1 MPLVKEHTRTP
12 LTLKDFIDIQ
22 GDVRCGADML
32 FVAALALGAA
42 LSQAP
47 VQAQTQA
54 PDALRAQRAVLDQYC
69 VTCHNQKLK
78 TAGLLL
84 DKLDLAQ
91 VGTHAEQWEKVV
103 RKLRAGMMPPSG
115 LPRPKPDAY
124 EALTV
129 ALENALDQAAAA
141 NPHLAA
147 PGVHRV
153 NRTEYANAIH
163 NLLALD
169 IDAAAFLP
177 ADDSSYGFDNVASGL
192 QVSPALVEGYVEAAA
207 KISRLA
213 LGHETAPA
221 RKVYHVREDYSQEE
235 HIAGLPF
242 GTRGG
247 MLVHHYFPADGEYL
261 ISWDPV
267 RTTVGGLY
275 GGDSEDEQ
283 AEVLVD
289 GARVKLFRIGKDVP
303 SASLRD
309 KNEVR
314 VPVKAGER
322 AVGVTFSATTYVPNV
337 DLNRHYHRSILDDN
351 LIDGFTFTPQV
362 SSMTISGPYD
372 GTRPKD
378 TASRAKILI
387 CQPTGAADELPCAR
401 KILTTLARKA
411 YRRPIN
417 EADTESLMS
426 QYQAGRNSGTFEDGV
441 ERGLQFVLA
450 HPEFVFRAEDGPAN
464 VKPGQAYRVS
474 DLELASRLAFFLWSS
489 GPDDELIRL
498 ASEGKLHDPN
508 VLHQQ
513 ARRMLADPRTHELV
527 KNFAGQWL
535 QLRVMQSSTPEGIDY
550 PDFDDNLRQ
559 AFRTE
564 AEMFF
569 ESIVRED
576 RSIIDLLDGDYTF
589 VNERLAEHYG
599 IPNIYGSQFRRVK
612 LDGALDVRRGLLG
625 KGGIELV
632 TSVSDRTSPV
642 QRGKWVLTNILGIV
656 PPDPPPNIP
665 PLKEAAAG
673 SNAPQTLRQ
682 LMEAH
687 RANPACAGCHKM
699 MDPIGFALENFDGI
713 GKWRTKEAGQ
723 KVDASSQLTDGTKI
737 TGVVDL
743 RNALLRYSPQFARTI
758 TEKLLTYALG
768 RGVEY
773 QDMPVVRAIVRDAA
787 SDNYRFSAL
796 IDGIVKS
803 EPFQMNRK
811 PEAPERSPNLSV
823 ARAQ

>member
-1 MPLVKEHTRTP
+1 MAPGQTVSPL
-12 LTLKDFIDIQ
+12 
-22 GDVRCGADML
+22 
-32 FVAALALGAA
+32 
-42 LSQAP
+42 LS
-47 VQAQTQA
+47 
-54 PDALRAQRAVLDQYC
+54 QRAVLDQYC

-78 TAGLLL
+78 TAGLML
-84 DKLDLAQ
+84 DKLDLAR
-91 VGTHAEQWEKVV
+91 VGEHTEEWEKVV

-115 LPRPKPDAY
+115 LPRPTAAAY
-124 EALTV
+124 ESLTV
-129 ALENALDQAAAA
+129 ALEIELDRLALA
-141 NPHLAA
+141 NPHLPA

-153 NRTEYANAIH
+153 NRTEYANAIRG
-163 NLLALD
+163 LLGLD
-169 IDAAAFLP
+169 VDAAAFLP
-177 ADDSSYGFDNVASGL
+177 ADDSSYGFDNVVSGL
-192 QVSPALVEGYVEAAA
+192 GVSPALVEGYVEAAA

-213 LGHETAPA
+213 LGHETAPS

-235 HIAGLPF
+235 HIEGLPF

-283 AEVLVD
+283 AEVLLD
-289 GARVKLFRIGKDVP
+289 GARVKVFRIGKDVP
-303 SASLRD
+303 IASLRD

-314 VPVKAGER
+314 IPVKAGQKL
-322 AVGVTFSATTYVPNV
+322 VGVTFLASTYVPNV

-362 SSMTISGPYD
+362 SSVTISGPYH
-372 GTRPKD
+372 GARPVN
-378 TASRAKILI
+378 TPSRDKILI
-387 CQPTGAADELPCAR
+387 CKPDGAGGELPCAR
-401 KILTTLARKA
+401 TILTALARQA
-411 YRRPIN
+411 YRRPITDS
-417 EADTESLMS
+417 DTESLMTL
-426 QYQAGRNSGTFEDGV
+426 YQAGRNKGDFEDGI
-441 ERGLQFVLA
+441 ERGLEFILA

-464 VKPGQAYRVS
+464 VKPGQPYRIS
-474 DLELASRLAFFLWSS
+474 DMELASRLAFFFWSS

-498 ASEGKLHDPN
+498 ASQGKLRN
-508 VLHQQ
+508 NGVLEQQ
-513 ARRMLADPRTHELV
+513 IRRMLGDARTHELV

-576 RSIIDLLDGDYTF
+576 RSIIDLLNGDYTF
-589 VNERLAEHYG
+589 VNERLAAHYA

-612 LDGALDVRRGLLG
+612 LYGDLDVRRGLLG
-625 KGGIELV
+625 KGGVELV

-642 QRGKWVLTNILGIV
+642 QRGKWVMTNILGVV
-656 PPDPPPNIP
+656 PPDPPPNVP
-665 PLKEAAAG
+665 ALKETAAG
-673 SNAPQTLRQ
+673 GGGPLTLRQ
-682 LMEAH
+682 QMEAH

-699 MDPIGFALENFDGI
+699 MDPIGFAMENFDGI
-713 GKWRTKEAGQ
+713 GKWRTKDAGQ
-723 KVDASSQLTDGTKI
+723 KVNASGQLTDGTKI
-737 TGVVDL
+737 DGVVDL
-743 RNALLRYSPQFARTI
+743 RNALLRYSPQFARTV

-773 QDMPVVRAIVRDAA
+773 RDMPVVRAIVRDAA
-787 SDNYRFSAL
+787 RNNYRFSAL
-796 IDGIVKS
+796 VEGIVRS
-803 EPFQMNRK
+803 DPFQMNRK
-811 PEAPERSPNLSV
+811 PEATLNA
-823 ARAQ
+823 ARNQ

>member
-1 MPLVKEHTRTP
+1 VI
-12 LTLKDFIDIQ
+12 F
-22 GDVRCGADML
+22 L
-32 FVAALALGAA
+32 FAAAMAH
-42 LSQAP
+42 
-47 VQAQTQA
+47 AQTA
-54 PDALRAQRAVLDQYC
+54 SPLGSQRAVLDQYC

-78 TAGLLL
+78 TAGLML

-91 VGTHAEQWEKVV
+91 VGEHTEPWEKVV
-103 RKLRAGMMPPSG
+103 RKLRAGMMPPAG
-115 LPRPKPDAY
+115 LPRPNAAAY

-129 ALENALDQAAAA
+129 ALENELDRAAASH
-141 NPHLAA
+141 PHLPA
-147 PGVHRV
+147 PAIHRV
-153 NRTEYANAIH
+153 NRTEYTNAIRS
-163 NLLALD
+163 LLALD

-192 QVSPALVEGYVEAAA
+192 GVSPALVEGYVEAAS

-235 HIAGLPF
+235 HIEGLPF

-247 MLVHHYFPADGEYL
+247 MLIHHYFPADGEYA

-283 AEVLVD
+283 AEVLMD
-289 GARVKLFRIGKDVP
+289 GARIKVFRIGKDVP
-303 SASLRD
+303 IASLRD

-322 AVGVTFSATTYVPNV
+322 TVGVTFLATTYVPNV

-351 LIDGFTFTPQV
+351 LVDGFTFTPQV
-362 SSMTISGPYD
+362 SSVTISGPYN
-372 GTRPKD
+372 GVRPKD
-378 TASRAKILI
+378 TPSRAKIFI
-387 CQPTGAADELPCAR
+387 CQPTGASSELPCAR
-401 KILTTLARKA
+401 KILTALAREA
-411 YRRPIN
+411 YRRPITDS
-417 EADTESLMS
+417 DTESLMNL
-426 QYQAGRNSGTFEDGV
+426 YQAGRNAGDFEDGI
-441 ERGLQFVLA
+441 ERGVEFILA

-464 VKPGQAYRVS
+464 VKPGQAYRIS
-474 DLELASRLAFFLWSS
+474 DMELASRLAYFFWSS
-489 GPDDELIRL
+489 GPDDELIRV
-498 ASEGKLHDPN
+498 AAQGKLRDSG
-508 VLHQQ
+508 VLEQQ
-513 ARRMLADPRTHELV
+513 IRRMLKDQRTHELV

-576 RSIIDLLDGDYTF
+576 RSIIDLLNGDYTF
-589 VNERLAEHYG
+589 VNERLAAHYG
-599 IPNIYGSQFRRVK
+599 IPNVYGSQFRRVK
-612 LDGALDVRRGLLG
+612 LDGDFDVRRGLLG

-642 QRGKWVLTNILGIV
+642 QRGKWVMTNILGVV
-656 PPDPPPNIP
+656 PPDPPPNVP
-665 PLKEAAAG
+665 ALKETAAG
-673 SNAPQTLRQ
+673 GAGPLTLRQ
-682 LMEAH
+682 QMEAH

-699 MDPIGFALENFDGI
+699 MDPIGFAMENFDGI

-723 KVDASSQLTDGTKI
+723 NVNASGQLTDGTKI
-737 TGVVDL
+737 SGVVDL
-743 RNALLRYSPQFARTI
+743 RNALLSYSPQFARTV

-773 QDMPVVRAIVRDAA
+773 QDMPVVRAIVREAA
-787 SDNYRFSAL
+787 RNDYRFSAL

-811 PEAPERSPNLSV
+811 PEAPF
-823 ARAQ
+823 RAAAVR